1 MKKLIELSIRGSR
14 YYLFAD
20 LNEEKMEALRQLA
33 ACFYSRNSSCW
44 EASDDAVA
52 QFFFETAKKK
62 IDLNSD
68 IIDVHSVLV
77 IK

>member
-20 LNEEKMEALRQLA
+20 LNEEKMDALRHLA
-33 ACFYSRNSSCW
+33 ASFYYGNSLCW

-52 QFFFETAKKK
+52 QFFLETAKKK
-62 IDLNSD
+62 IDLNID
-68 IIDVHSVLV
+68 TIDVHSVLV